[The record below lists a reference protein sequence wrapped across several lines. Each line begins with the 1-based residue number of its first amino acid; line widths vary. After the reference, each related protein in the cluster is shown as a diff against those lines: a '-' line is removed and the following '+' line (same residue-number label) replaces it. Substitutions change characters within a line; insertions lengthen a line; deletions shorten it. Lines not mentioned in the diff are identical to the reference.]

1 MQLEPIKDTEYL
13 QKLIDDGYTI
23 DGPRQNTDRDLSAIK
38 AFIRKGLVF
47 SPEEWLVKQG
57 YQFIE
62 PNTFTKGFRIAY
74 KLIDDFPDELFKS
87 NYSLFKK
94 GSGIPLYLKVEVKAE
109 KE

>member
-1 MQLEPIKDTEYL
+1 MQLEPIKDTNYL
-13 QKLIDDGYTI
+13 QELIDDGYTI
-23 DGPRQNTDRDLSAIK
+23 EGPRNNTSRDLAAVK

-47 SPEEWLVKQG
+47 SPEEWLASQE

-74 KLIDDFPDELFKS
+74 KLIDGFPDELFKS
-87 NYSLFKK
+87 NYSLLKK
-94 GSGIPLYLKVEVKAE
+94 SSGIPLYLKVEVKEA

>member
-13 QKLIDDGYTI
+13 QKLINDGYNI
-23 DGPRQNTDRDLSAIK
+23 DGPRHNMVRDMAAVR
-38 AFIRKGLVF
+38 AFLRKGRVF
-47 SPEEWLVKQG
+47 SPEEWLTSQG

-74 KLIDDFPDELFKS
+74 KLIDGFPDELFRS

-94 GSGIPLYLKVEVKAE
+94 TSEVPLYLKVEVKEA